1 MSLRLIVSG
10 TDTNIGKT
18 IFSAALAAALDAD
31 YWKPVQAGLDGE
43 TDSQLVARLGG
54 LPPERIHPEA
64 YRLELPASPHRAA
77 AAENIAIDPEALA
90 PPSAPNSL
98 VIEGAGGLLVPLN
111 DETLFAN
118 VFARWKFPLV
128 LCARTE
134 LGTINHSLLSIEALR
149 VRGIPVL
156 GIAFIGEANE
166 DSEATIAR
174 LGQVKRLGR
183 LPWLAPLDRDTLA
196 AAFAAHFNL
205 ADFNAS

>member
-1 MSLRLIVSG
+1 MIDAQSL
-10 TDTNIGKT
+10 
-18 IFSAALAAALDAD
+18 
-31 YWKPVQAGLDGE
+31 
-43 TDSQLVARLGG
+43 
-54 LPPERIHPEA
+54 
-64 YRLELPASPHRAA
+64 SPS
-77 AAENIAIDPEALA
+77 
-90 PPSAPNSL
+90 PSTTNSL

-111 DETLFAN
+111 DESLFAN